1 VTFRQPHSGLIVM
14 GIPALIGNTQRGE
27 SCCAATGSAQKWRRA
42 TAEESSE
49 WTRLKK
55 TRGQGAGNTPTALT
69 RPLPT
74 TPEGGQAVQKPRSS
88 LYATPSRRAVTSPGA
103 PVAILTASVVA

>member
-1 VTFRQPHSGLIVM
+1 MTFRQPHSGLIVT
-14 GIPALIGNTQRGE
+14 GIPASIGNTQRGE

-42 TAEESSE
+42 TPKEERA
-49 WTRLKK
+49 WTRIKK

-74 TPEGGQAVQKPRSS
+74 RPEGGQAVQKLRSS
-88 LYATPSRRAVTSPGA
+88 PYATPVEPAVTTPG
-103 PVAILTASVVA
+103 VAVSNSTVLVVA